1 MESCEFK
8 RRFPDLT
15 EDQVCDLAQ
24 LGKSISSFSNSLV
37 LSLLFISKEM
47 LISESDIAEKPVIA
61 CPISWTWPDVLSST
75 GIVRLDPY
83 SGSLYNE
90 THENIN
96 QRLASHFFPDLVLSQ
111 IAIPAAITAPT
122 KKT

>member
-1 MESCEFK
+1 MI
-8 RRFPDLT
+8 L
-15 EDQVCDLAQ
+15 
-24 LGKSISSFSNSLV
+24 
-37 LSLLFISKEM
+37 
-47 LISESDIAEKPVIA
+47 
-61 CPISWTWPDVLSST
+61 
-75 GIVRLDPY
+75 Y

-122 KKT
+122 KKNIIMKSILSPF